1 MYDWSKDCMKK
12 FCEELREHAI
22 KRINFKKKKIR
33 SLKNSQ
39 QKSYKNAK
47 FYYICRETFKDKY
60 ATVKKYQKVRHR
72 CQYTCEYKGAVHSKS
87 YLKI

>member
-1 MYDWSKDCMKK
+1 MYDWSKDSMKK
-12 FCEELREHAI
+12 FYEELREHAI
-22 KRINFKKKKIR
+22 KRINFKKKKNR

-47 FYYICRETFKDKY
+47 FYYYCRETFKDKY
-60 ATVKKYQKVRHR
+60 AAGKKHQKVRHR